1 MTIKSTACDIY
12 NTWLIRECAG
22 MNLTIFEIYAKNS
35 KMAWKFA
42 KCFPVQKVSKYGVFF
57 GPYFSVFE
65 LNTEAYAVT
74 LPIESKY
81 GKIRTRKTLRI

>member
-1 MTIKSTACDIY
+1 
-12 NTWLIRECAG
+12 
-22 MNLTIFEIYAKNS
+22 
-35 KMAWKFA
+35 MAWKFA
-42 KCFPVQKVSKYGVFF
+42 KYFPVRKVSKYGVFS